1 MLLSK
6 LPSFRGFVHY
16 FHMVEMKS
24 ETDLGSS
31 PVARLRSHGS
41 NSPSSFNLQKVPTV
55 NVFILAIASFHP
67 WVNRPHQKIS
77 TLYLK

>member
-24 ETDLGSS
+24 KTDPGST
-31 PVARLRSHGS
+31 PVARLKSHES
-41 NSPSSFNLQKVPTV
+41 NLLSSFNL
-55 NVFILAIASFHP
+55 
-67 WVNRPHQKIS
+67 
-77 TLYLK
+77 